1 MKAPKYEY
9 DIYLANPYAQ
19 LSKNPNVLFIYVRA
33 NGGALYGNKGSLLF
47 LYNSTEETLIWA
59 ENKHPFSIL
68 GRMKISETKYIESLF
83 HNAERKQS
91 NRRYDCGYYLIYM
104 SNDYHEDELVIYP
117 TEKHLYPKFELILSI
132 VDTTL

>member
-1 MKAPKYEY
+1 MKTPKYEY

-19 LSKNPNVLFIYVRA
+19 LSRQQNYLFIYVRA

-59 ENKHPFSIL
+59 ENKHPF
-68 GRMKISETKYIESLF
+68 

-104 SNDYHEDELVIYP
+104 SNDYHEDELVIYHA
-117 TEKHLYPKFELILSI
+117 EKHLYPKFGHIFSI
-132 VDTTL
+132 VDATL